1 MNQTFTM
8 QLLYVVLFCICFSD
22 KQPII
27 QAPNLLLKGTRAL
40 RRFQQNGD
48 ANTMG
53 LILQFSQEITISPAT
68 AASASPGDRATEPV
82 LAPSHPTPRLLP
94 P

>member
-1 MNQTFTM
+1 MFIPI
-8 QLLYVVLFCICFSD
+8 FICKGLGTLVHFSRM
-22 KQPII
+22 
-27 QAPNLLLKGTRAL
+27 G
-40 RRFQQNGD
+40 F

-53 LILQFSQEITISPAT
+53 LIFQFSQGITISPAT
-68 AASASPGDRATEPV
+68 ATAASLGDRATEPV